1 MATNVTV
8 KKYLG
13 DINHT
18 FYKTYPLILNTNNN
32 PSYKMKKTILFSLIA
47 LFIIGFASAKDLSPY
62 IKVGTTTSPINEISE
77 TIIDLLKE
85 KSFTVLGVYNPENN
99 QNLKVITFTRNDL
112 KNTVIKVKDR
122 GALAAILKVA
132 LVTKNGITTI
142 SYTNP
147 EYIFTAYLRDDF
159 AKHRQIL
166 NKVTADL
173 KEMLNSLSNDFV
185 VFGGKVEQEKL
196 KKYRYKI
203 MMPYFTDPVVL
214 KNFTSFEEGL
224 KVIETNLALK
234 KGQTK
239 QVFKLIYTTEK
250 VAVFGVGLENK
261 QNGEAKFLPIIGQD
275 HAAALPYEII
285 LENNVLTMLHGK
297 YRIALFWPELTMG
310 TFMKIMST
318 PSDIENTF
326 KALVN

>member
-1 MATNVTV
+1 
-8 KKYLG
+8 
-13 DINHT
+13 
-18 FYKTYPLILNTNNN
+18 
-32 PSYKMKKTILFSLIA
+32 MKKIILFTLLT
-47 LFIIGFASAKDLSPY
+47 LFFIDTTLAKDLSPY
-62 IKVGTTTSPINEISE
+62 IKVGTSSTPIDEISE
-77 TIIDLLKE
+77 MIIDALKD

-99 QNLKVITFTRNDL
+99 KNLKVITFTRNDL

-159 AKHRQIL
+159 TKQSTAL
-166 NKVTADL
+166 NKISTNL
-173 KEMLNSLSNDFV
+173 KESLTAFGNEFSG
-185 VFGGKVEQEKL
+185 FGGKVEQEKL
-196 KKYRYKI
+196 KKYHYKV
-203 MMPYFTDPVVL
+203 MMPYFTDPVEL
-214 KNFTSFEEGL
+214 KKFSSFEEGL
-224 KVIETNLALK
+224 KVIEANLARK

-239 QVFKLIYTTEK
+239 QVFKLVYTAEK
-250 VAVFGVGLENK
+250 VAIFGIGLENK

-275 HAAALPYEII
+275 HAAALPYEMI
-285 LENNVLTMLHGK
+285 LQDNVLTILHGK

-318 PSDIENTF
+318 PGDIEDTL
-326 KALVN
+326 KALAN